1 MRGNYMRYDLAIKQL
16 REKMLVSQEELAKT
30 LGVSV
35 VTVSR
40 WETGKFIPTIKIR
53 RKLKELFLQYSISTE
68 D

>member
-1 MRGNYMRYDLAIKQL
+1 MRYDLAIKQL

-40 WETGKFIPTIKIR
+40 WETGKFIPTFKIR

>member
-1 MRGNYMRYDLAIKQL
+1 
-16 REKMLVSQEELAKT
+16 MLVSQEELAKT

>member
-1 MRGNYMRYDLAIKQL
+1 MRYDLAIKQL